1 MKGVRKVFQVLF
13 AILLV
18 AGFAL
23 CVLAALMEEPSR
35 RGGVILLRVR

>member
-1 MKGVRKVFQVLF
+1 VLF

-18 AGFAL
+18 GGFAL